1 MKQNFYFSAL
11 IILLILVT
19 FSSNTFAR
27 LILQKRGL
35 EEVKVKE
42 IATEVSSEQM
52 EVSEAM
58 HNLMGIEACENGDE
72 ECLKRRLISEAH
84 LDYIYTQKL
93 KP

>member
-52 EVSEAM
+52 E
-58 HNLMGIEACENGDE
+58 NLMGIEACENGDE

>member
-1 MKQNFYFSAL
+1 MKQNLCFSAL
-11 IILLILVT
+11 IILILLI
-19 FSSNTFAR
+19 FSSNTSAR
-27 LILQKRGL
+27 FILQKQGL

-42 IATEVSSEQM
+42 FASEVSTEQV
-52 EVSEAM
+52 EVSESM

-84 LDYIYTQKL
+84 LDYIYTQEL